1 MLQQIL
7 FKCIIH
13 LLIANRIN
21 RQLEA
26 VTISICHQG
35 FRKSVRISVPFLEKV
50 LHGKLD

>member
-26 VTISICHQG
+26 MTISISHQG
-35 FRKSVRISVPFLEKV
+35 FRKSVRTSVPFLEKV